1 MQLILSAASKGGVGK
16 TLISL
21 NLAYALKES
30 GYKTGVLDSDIT
42 MPALTKYLK
51 VEDITPQD
59 DLNGVQPLNVNGVQ
73 IMSTGL
79 LMDKSQPVLMDGE
92 QRSYLVQQFID
103 KCHWDVDFLIID
115 TPPGAI
121 DEIQYLI
128 RQRHNDI
135 HGVVVVTTPSDV
147 AISQVRR
154 SMALFKELNVR
165 ILGLVGNMCAFECPY
180 CNSVSKF
187 YDNYGVNPIY
197 DLAREFKCGVIAEL
211 PIYPKID
218 EDPLHFVSVF
228 KEALNANVVREENH

>member
-16 TLISL
+16 TLVSL
-21 NLAYALKES
+21 NLAYALKEA

-51 VEDITPQD
+51 VEDLPPED
-59 DLNGVQPLNVNGVQ
+59 DINGVQPLNVNGVQ
-73 IMSTGL
+73 IISTGL
-79 LMDKSQPVLMDGE
+79 LMDKSQPVLMSGE
-92 QRSYLVQQFID
+92 QRSHILQQFID
-103 KCHWDVDFLIID
+103 KCHWDVDFLIVD

-128 RQRHNDI
+128 RSRHNEI

-154 SMALFKELNVR
+154 SLALFKELNVR
-165 ILGLVGNMCAFECPY
+165 VLGIVGNMCAYECPH
-180 CNSVSKF
+180 CHEVSSF
-187 YDNYGVNPIY
+187 SDDHGVNPIHE
-197 DLAREFKCGVIAEL
+197 LAKEFKCGIIAEL

-218 EDPLHFVSVF
+218 QDPLHFVSVF
-228 KEALNANVVREENH
+228 KEVLGDDNRKENH